1 MVRSMQTVEC
11 TNCGITFSKLTKE
24 IKQKKTHY
32 HFCSKKCYFDFRRE
46 NPNQIKLLSGLKK
59 RSQCSRCEKKFSP
72 TSNSQKY
79 CVDCIEKAGTEKR
92 KRYKQKK
99 RAAKITNNKNKSS
112 YGRNKT
118 ILLNYQWGAIVYGH
132 KNYMVVKKLRD
143 DGSRDIWDVVKD
155 SVKRGRVTY
164 FSNLDSALNNLFEH
178 RLLDY
183 VNNKRSYGANVY
195 ALKNAI
201 IDVKKELLEVFY
213 QQCPNVSGSLRQ
225 TDSETENRSG

>member
-11 TNCGITFSKLTKE
+11 TNCGITFSKLTNE
-24 IKQKKTHY
+24 IKHQKTSY
-32 HFCSKKCYFDFRRE
+32 HFCSKKCYFDFRRG
-46 NPNQIKLLSGLKK
+46 NPKQSEMLFGFKK
-59 RSQCSRCEKKFSP
+59 CARCGKKFSP
-72 TSNSQKY
+72 VVGTQKY
-79 CVDCIEKAGTEKR
+79 CVDCKETVYSEQKTKH
-92 KRYKQKK
+92 KQKQ
-99 RAAKITNNKNKSS
+99 RAKKITNNKNKSS

-118 ILLNYQWGAIVYGH
+118 ILLNYQWGAIVYGQ
-132 KNYMVVKKLRD
+132 KNYMVIKKLRD
-143 DGSRDIWDVVKD
+143 DGSRDIWDVIKN

-164 FSNLDSALNNLFEH
+164 FSTLDGALNNLFEH

-195 ALKNAI
+195 ALENAI
-201 IDVKKELLEVFY
+201 IDVKKEILKVFS

>member
-11 TNCGITFSKLTKE
+11 ENCGVDFIKLTSVIE
-24 IKQKKTHY
+24 HQKTPY
-32 HFCSKKCYFDFRRE
+32 HFCSRECYFDFLRK
-46 NPNQIKLLSGLKK
+46 NPNQIELLGGLRKQS
-59 RSQCSRCEKKFSP
+59 RCSRCGKKFSP
-72 TSNSQKY
+72 TSNSQKN
-79 CVDCIEKAGTEKR
+79 CIDCRKKAGAERR
-92 KRYKQKK
+92 KEYKQKK
-99 RAAKITNNKNKSS
+99 RAKKIIKNKNKSS